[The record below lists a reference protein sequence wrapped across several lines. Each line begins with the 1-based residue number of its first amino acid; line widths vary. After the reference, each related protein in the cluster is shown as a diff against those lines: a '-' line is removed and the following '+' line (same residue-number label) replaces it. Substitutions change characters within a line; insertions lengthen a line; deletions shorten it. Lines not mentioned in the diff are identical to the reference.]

1 VLAVNMPFTKVLS
14 GFVEYNHYDFATR
27 DICFRPRL
35 VGLRPGFLDI
45 EETANA
51 VRAGL
56 NLRLGGE
63 ATFGQGRA
71 IM

>member
-1 VLAVNMPFTKVLS
+1 MSPSIRAGGEYAITKFLS

-45 EETANA
+45 EAPANV

-56 NLRLGGE
+56 NSRFGG
-63 ATFGQGRA
+63 
-71 IM
+71 